1 MSRWL
6 LLTLLF
12 QLYFSSGNAS
22 PGACQGFYLN
32 DRVVSAYSF
41 STFKSSIQ
49 LASNIQLPKSIH
61 YTFSFELPGLVS
73 EFERA
78 FSTAFPMK
86 VELSTGEHPLS
97 AKAAPVSGTLFFDRS
112 LWSQAAPYR
121 LGIVGHEAGH
131 VIFQKA
137 MRERIS
143 RQFGPD
149 KDWLRLASKY
159 TDISF
164 LNTTIRNLEYGQPSL
179 KRMSDESF
187 YLGSVS
193 REDYSMYKM
202 LKHIREKLIEKD
214 ESTSAQEGLN
224 MFILNQMAGFHEV
237 FGDFVGA
244 IFAKDASWSKK
255 TFPDVASRVLRDFK
269 MPFDVIQNPLVWNE
283 IKKTVGNGVPHLY
296 LYTMRAQIYEE
307 FYHLE
312 KKEIG
317 DSWSYDSRVAKMV
330 IEAMGDAYID
340 VIMSGDDPSPKAD
353 GGASL
358 NLFMERSAASL
369 VRKLKEV
376 KNRNIN
382 YFLDHRS
389 EDFGAILERIA
400 ATRKAEA
407 EAAEAAKIAD
417 KTREKVIVPADA
429 GRSNFRNR
437 GY

>member
-1 MSRWL
+1 MSRWFL
-6 LLTLLF
+6 LILLF
-12 QLYFSSGNAS
+12 LVYDSFGSSA
-22 PGACQGFYLN
+22 PRACSGFYLN
-32 DRVVSAYSF
+32 EKVIGAYLF
-41 STFKSSIQ
+41 PTEKSYVHVLSDFQ
-49 LASNIQLPKSIH
+49 MPNSIH
-61 YTFSFELPGLVS
+61 YTFSFELPSLLS
-73 EFERA
+73 EFEKA
-78 FSTAFPMK
+78 FSKSFPMK
-86 VELSTGEHPLS
+86 VKLTTGEHPLS
-97 AKAAPVSGTLFFDRS
+97 AAATPVNGTLFFDIS
-112 LWSQAAPYR
+112 LWSQSTSYR

-137 MRERIS
+137 MRERIE
-143 RQFGPD
+143 RRFGTEEN
-149 KDWLRLASKY
+149 WLKFANKF

-164 LNTTIRNLEYGQPSL
+164 LNSTIRKLENSQPSL
-179 KRMSDESF
+179 LTMSDQSF

-202 LKHIREKLIEKD
+202 LKLIREKLIEKG
-214 ESTSAQEGLN
+214 ESTSAQDGLN
-224 MFILNQMAGFHEV
+224 IFILNQMAGFHEV

-269 MPFDVIQNPLVWNE
+269 MPFDVIENPLVWQE
-283 IKKTVGNGVPHLY
+283 IEKTVGKGVPHLY

-330 IEAMGDAYID
+330 IEAMGDAYVD
-340 VIMSGDDPSPKAD
+340 VIMAPDGPSPKAS

-358 NLFMERSAASL
+358 NLFMERSAAAL
-369 VRKLKEV
+369 EKKLKEV

-382 YFLDHRS
+382 YFLDLRK
-389 EDFGAILERIA
+389 ENFGAILERIA
-400 ATRKAEA
+400 KQKQAD
-407 EAAEAAKIAD
+407 AEAAKISD
-417 KTREKVIVPADA
+417 LERQKVIIPADT
-429 GRSNFRNR
+429 GRSNSKAR